1 MSSPPSSSDFVNQA
15 TELVRQNMTNEQFG
29 VSELADVLHMSRSNL
44 LRKVKKETT
53 LSVSQFINQ
62 VRLKEAMQLLR
73 QSSMNVSEVSHEV
86 GFGSTSYFIKC
97 FREYYGYPPG
107 EVGKRPET
115 EPLPMTPEGNKKY
128 TWAIIVATIV
138 LVVTLGLLSVFHG
151 WPFAEVQKLDKSIA
165 VLPFKNESNDS
176 TNLYFVNG
184 LMESTLSNLQKIKDL
199 RVISRTSSEKYR
211 NTRKSIPEM
220 AKELRVSYFVEGS
233 GQKMGNHILLNIQ
246 LIEAAT
252 DKHIWSRQYNR
263 ETADI
268 FQLQME
274 IAKSIA
280 EEIKAI
286 ITPEEQQRIAK
297 LPTQNLA
304 AYDLYLKGKELQA
317 VGGGENLLKAVDFF
331 KQAVEEDPTF
341 AAAYGEVA
349 ISLYY
354 FNLFRSDKQQEP
366 DLALYADKAMLHD
379 SKLGESLMAKA
390 VNYITKKEYAQ
401 AEPFLEKA
409 LEYNPNSASVIG
421 ALSDFYTHYVP
432 NTSKYLTYALKG
444 IRLDIAAQDSVTAS
458 YTCLRLANA
467 LIQTG
472 FVDESLKYIDQSLA
486 YNPKNPFARYVRAF
500 ILYAKTKDL
509 RQTRELLIKEYSK
522 DSSRFDILQDIGKV
536 SIYLRDYE
544 VAYRYYKQFLNI
556 RESQKLDVFR
566 HENMNIA
573 FAMAKAGEKQKA
585 AELIESYKVFLDAD
599 QSIYKSLGYVG
610 YYYYKGDDGK
620 ALEYLKQFAKEDNVQ
635 YWIILFIDSH
645 PMMESTMKIPEFA
658 RSVREIKDRFW
669 RTHNQLKDVL
679 AEEGLLE

>member
-1 MSSPPSSSDFVNQA
+1 
-15 TELVRQNMTNEQFG
+15 
-29 VSELADVLHMSRSNL
+29 
-44 LRKVKKETT
+44 
-53 LSVSQFINQ
+53 
-62 VRLKEAMQLLR
+62 
-73 QSSMNVSEVSHEV
+73 
-86 GFGSTSYFIKC
+86 
-97 FREYYGYPPG
+97 
-107 EVGKRPET
+107 
-115 EPLPMTPEGNKKY
+115 
-128 TWAIIVATIV
+128 
-138 LVVTLGLLSVFHG
+138 
-151 WPFAEVQKLDKSIA
+151 
-165 VLPFKNESNDS
+165 
-176 TNLYFVNG
+176 
-184 LMESTLSNLQKIKDL
+184 
-199 RVISRTSSEKYR
+199 
-211 NTRKSIPEM
+211 
-220 AKELRVSYFVEGS
+220 
-233 GQKMGNHILLNIQ
+233 MGNHILLNIQ

-263 ETADI
+263 EIADI
-268 FQLQME
+268 FQLQLE

-297 LPTQNLA
+297 RTTQNLA

-341 AAAYGEVA
+341 AAACGEVA

-379 SKLGESLMAKA
+379 SKLSESLMAKA
-390 VNYITKKEYAQ
+390 VDYITKKEYAQ

-458 YTCLRLANA
+458 YTYLRLANA

-509 RQTRELLIKEYSK
+509 RQTRELLIKEYSQ

-544 VAYRYYKQFLNI
+544 GAYRYYKQFLNI

-566 HENMNIA
+566 HENMIIG
-573 FAMAKAGEKQKA
+573 FAMEKAGEKQKA
-585 AELIESYKVFLDAD
+585 AELIESYKGFLDAD

-610 YYYYKGDDGK
+610 YYHHKGDDAK

-635 YWIILFIDSH
+635 YWIILFIDAD
-645 PMMESTMKIPEFA
+645 PMMESTMKTPEFA
-658 RSVREIKDRFW
+658 KHIQEIKDRFW
-669 RTHNQLKDVL
+669 RTHNQLKNVL